1 MLREFY
7 EKNLK
12 NNKEFE
18 KFICLF
24 LDELLFFDINK
35 KEYRNSAIDYLF
47 YDDDEF
53 LYKLKYSTFRQVNSI
68 YLEKVFNSFIKTN
81 SKWVE
86 FLWDSCKDKEKT
98 KAILTTLGNK
108 KIEVIKTITMPSFKS
123 LENDVN
129 NSEIITNMLNSIVEH
144 LQKIQKNQNMMIANI
159 SHEMRTPLNS
169 VIGYL
174 DVLDSMNSLD
184 IEERKYITFAKNS
197 AKILL
202 TLIND
207 ILDTQKLAT
216 SELDLVE
223 NPFWIN
229 KVIKSAVS
237 ISSINANQKHIAFI
251 YKDKLTHLNEV
262 IGDKNRFLQI
272 LNNIFSN
279 AVKFTPENGKVI
291 VEAESKELNDK
302 IKLLITVKDTGIGIP
317 KDKQKEL
324 FKPFSRATN
333 KEKGTGLGLYISKQ
347 LAQKMG
353 GDIWFES
360 EENKGTTF
368 YIELV
373 FKKSN
378 KKYKTDVLKNRK
390 IVMLKEN
397 MVDDYYLNLK
407 ESLEKL
413 GAQVKIFNDINK
425 FMQFLIFNT
434 DINMSV
440 IVYPNKIE
448 KDDIDKAFIKT
459 YKKIN
464 ENSNLKQYFVAVSE
478 NNYYPKNSEEFDNII
493 SAPISEIDIIEI
505 FSSIK
510 LNKEGF
516 KYLIIDDEP
525 MNRMVLSTMIKTFD
539 KEAIIETA
547 VDGIEGLEKL
557 KNNNYDVVFLDK
569 RMPKM
574 GGYEVLETL
583 NKMGLKANI
592 YLLTADGDN
601 ETIQKAKEYNVGYI
615 SKPVTMNTLKS
626 IISKITGEV
635 RRQEKK

>member
-574 GGYEVLETL
+574 GGYEVLEAL
-583 NKMGLKANI
+583 DKMGLKANI

-635 RRQEKK
+635 RR